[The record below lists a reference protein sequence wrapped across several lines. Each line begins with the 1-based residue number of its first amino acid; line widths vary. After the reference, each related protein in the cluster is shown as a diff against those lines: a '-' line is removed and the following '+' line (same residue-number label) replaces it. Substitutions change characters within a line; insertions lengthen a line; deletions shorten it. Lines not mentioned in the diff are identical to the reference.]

1 MKALTVL
8 QITAEGDMYVLKW
21 LYYVTVS
28 DVEVLERLL
37 AFIYP

>member
-8 QITAEGDMYVLKW
+8 QITAEGDTYIFKW
-21 LYYVTVS
+21 LYFVAVS